1 MSNLFI
7 EADGMLITPKLDQCG
22 INGTMAELV
31 GAIAKQSGIKLVQ
44 RDVTFDA
51 LLNADAV
58 FITNSLNG
66 IWPVIE
72 FTPDTAQTEPNVVAT
87 FWPISPLINKLQKII
102 SQHLSTQMTVA
113 DL

>member
-1 MSNLFI
+1 MLDQDGLVISGVMSNLFI

-66 IWPVIE
+66 ILACHRIYP
-72 FTPDTAQTEPNVVAT
+72 
-87 FWPISPLINKLQKII
+87 
-102 SQHLSTQMTVA
+102 
-113 DL
+113 